1 MTANV
6 RRVSEDLWLN
16 LGSGPIAFS
25 GWVNIDRSPG
35 LVLDRLP
42 IAKKLLHRLGLL
54 AEAQMLPWS
63 RTIRRIDIVKGLPFP
78 ARSVD
83 AIYTSHTLEHLYL
96 ADAQTVLEECQRVL
110 KPEGCLRVA
119 LPDGEKWASDLIS
132 GYSDEDYGAGLTY
145 NLRLGSHFLARP
157 VGLRRV
163 TALLSGSTHK
173 WQPTRDMVE
182 QLMLRAGFGQFEER
196 AYREGV
202 LPDLEQ
208 VENRPDSIFYEAIP

>member
-1 MTANV
+1 
-6 RRVSEDLWLN
+6 VSEELWLN
-16 LGSGPIAFS
+16 LGSGPIAFN

-42 IAKKLLHRLGLL
+42 AVKKLLHRFGLL
-54 AEAQMLPWS
+54 SEPQMMPWA
-63 RTIRRIDIVKGLPFP
+63 RTIRRFDLVKGLPFP

-83 AIYTSHTLEHLYL
+83 AIYSSHTLEHLYL
-96 ADAQTVLEECQRVL
+96 GDAQKVLEECHRVL
-110 KPEGCLRVA
+110 KPGCCVRVA

-132 GYSDEDYGAGLTY
+132 GYSDEEFGPGLTY
-145 NLRLGSHFLARP
+145 NLRLGSHFLVRP
-157 VGLRRV
+157 VGLRRL

-182 QLMLRAGFGQFEER
+182 TLMRRAGFHQFQER
-196 AYREGV
+196 SYREGA

-208 VENRPDSIFYEAIP
+208 VEDRPDSIFFEATA

>member
-1 MTANV
+1 M
-6 RRVSEDLWLN
+6 SEALWLN
-16 LGSGPIAFS
+16 LGSGPIAFN

-42 IAKKLLHRLGLL
+42 VAKKVLHRLGLL

-83 AIYTSHTLEHLYL
+83 AIYSSHTFEHLYL
-96 ADAQTVLEECQRVL
+96 DDAQKVLEECQRVL
-110 KPEGCLRVA
+110 KPAGCLRVA
-119 LPDGEKWASDLIS
+119 LPDGEKWATDLIS
-132 GYSDEDYGAGLTY
+132 GYSEEDYGPGLTY
-145 NLRLGSHFLARP
+145 NLRLGSHFLVRP
-157 VGLRRV
+157 VGLRRL

-182 QLMLRAGFGQFEER
+182 KLMLRAGFSQIQER
-196 AYREGV
+196 AYREGA

-208 VENRPDSIFYEAIP
+208 VETRPDSIFIEATP

>member
-1 MTANV
+1 M
-6 RRVSEDLWLN
+6 SEELWLN
-16 LGSGPIAFS
+16 LGSGQKAFN

-42 IAKKLLHRLGLL
+42 VAKRLLHRFGLL
-54 AEAQMLPWS
+54 AEAQMLPWP
-63 RTIRRIDIVKGLPFP
+63 RTIRRLNIVKGLPF
-78 ARSVD
+78 ADRSVD

-96 ADAQTVLEECQRVL
+96 DDAQKVLGECQRVL
-110 KPEGCLRVA
+110 KSGGCLRVA

-132 GYSDEDYGAGLTY
+132 GYSDEDYSSGLTY
-145 NLRLGSHFLARP
+145 NMRLGSHFFVRP
-157 VGLRRV
+157 VGLRRL

-182 QLMLRAGFGQFEER
+182 ELMLRAGFRKYQECS
-196 AYREGV
+196 YREGA

-208 VENRPDSIFYEAIP
+208 VEDRPDSIFFEATA